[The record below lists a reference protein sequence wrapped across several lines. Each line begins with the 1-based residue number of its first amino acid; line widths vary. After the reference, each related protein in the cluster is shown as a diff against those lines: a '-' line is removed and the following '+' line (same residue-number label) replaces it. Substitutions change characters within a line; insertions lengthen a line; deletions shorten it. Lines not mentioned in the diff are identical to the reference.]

1 MIKKEYL
8 YVGHYYDEQDNYIL
22 KIGKTND
29 LERRKKEHNRVYK
42 RSKKHTMKS
51 EFEYDWYK
59 SLSKYSVE
67 RYEDLNRE
75 TLKEQIGGFI
85 KNDRF
90 ILKDKPKEI
99 VITIR
104 KEYRIVL
111 WEWGK
116 TPLPH
121 IK

>member
-1 MIKKEYL
+1 MIEKQYL
-8 YVGHYYDEQDNYIL
+8 YVGHYYDSENNFIL

-29 LERRKKEHNRVYK
+29 LERRRKEHNRIYK

-111 WEWGK
+111 
-116 TPLPH
+116 
-121 IK
+121 

>member
-1 MIKKEYL
+1 MNEKQYL
-8 YVGHYYDEQDNYIL
+8 YVGHYIDNENNYIL
-22 KIGKTND
+22 KIGKTNN
-29 LERRKKEHNRVYK
+29 LERRRKEHNKVYK
-42 RSKKHTMKS
+42 KSKKHTMKD

-59 SLSKYSVE
+59 PLSKYNTE

-90 ILKDKPKEI
+90 VCRDKPKEI
-99 VITIR
+99 IITIR

-111 WEWGK
+111 
-116 TPLPH
+116 
-121 IK
+121 